1 MSGKSDYLT
10 SRLRT
15 GNSSYLTSRLTN
27 IDPPREEDDEF
38 FGQGFVSDFGIGTGN
53 LVSSIGTLYGLASGN
68 MDNAISQLGDET
80 TSFYEDLQTE
90 DQKRRQREFQQYV
103 DGGADELDKAGR
115 AIVGT
120 ITDPSLTFSFLT
132 QQIPLLVGG
141 GAAGL
146 AAKGVTG
153 SVRAGQAAGILS
165 GAGLNAGDIAGGM
178 YSDVMQLPEDVL
190 DKNDAYRVRKA
201 EIGAEEARKELAL
214 EGARNTALAVGAL
227 STVTAGALPST
238 IEKTLIGGAA
248 EGTTRIGNLGR
259 GFISEALQ
267 EAVEEG
273 GGQAIANL
281 NIQPLDPS
289 RSLTEG
295 VGQAAAQGGLLGGLL
310 GGGVGVLTPTDRIG
324 QAAERGANQAR
335 AEGGDALD
343 QSARAAQE
351 AAQVSTTDTING
363 RSGQTTIEM
372 QGNQSDVEALRERFG
387 INQGRVE
394 PVTLTPE
401 ETTIPTDEP
410 LQATQFDPLLIPT
423 PFEPLDALTAAN
435 RSINRAVVL
444 NARDQRRALRD
455 GDQASADAL
464 EDDSVKLR
472 ALQSRIVSARE
483 LQALPESERVAGQ
496 SEMIENILRD
506 VSEAINQESAARES
520 FSYVNVLEG
529 ELLPR
534 IDETLQALRGVG
546 ALTPRQ
552 IAEGRQIAYQ
562 PPTDFEVDPE
572 GQAGRPGERARIEM
586 EREAALEPVERDFNA
601 LAEAYEEGDT
611 QPLVDELNA
620 IADRLSDLQTR
631 RTGTAVTTDDDV
643 LTAIAKA
650 GGIDIQE
657 AISQGLDP
665 ADNPGRGR
673 LSLFRREGG
682 MTFDGVAEFL
692 AENGFTQPVGDTFEA
707 GVQDANTALEIVA
720 DALNARAD
728 GNLTFLN
735 SGKAAEIQEAQMR
748 LDVAEQALFELKQT
762 GQNLSPEDE
771 VLIAQLYEEMYDE
784 VYGRA
789 DTGRVARSAEEEI
802 APPRDNVIPGGDRG
816 SEIQPQL
823 EPRAPQGGSRE
834 LRQSDGPPQGRQSVT
849 PQTGPQ
855 GPVFDFS
862 AEKERLTQ
870 RLANFKTQDLTDLLK
885 EAGLRTVGNRQ
896 DKIDR
901 IITFREAGALLN
913 QYDSYESAEQ
923 ALVQDKGL
931 SPDTIARYADSLRRS
946 GDRKISP
953 QQTKTNLF
961 SVYNALNQA
970 GMTKI
975 PQYTPETQAR
985 RDEEEAIREAESAQR
1000 EQARASEDEQIQ
1012 SWLEENR
1019 DQVTQW
1025 WGNATQE
1032 DRRRM
1037 LEDVASYRVES
1048 GQSANIEAARA
1059 FGVGE
1064 GRQQAR
1070 RLNTDDI
1077 TKLPKSVSDAI
1088 IRWAPF
1094 NWDRFTGAEQTETLP
1109 AAEGIQPPP
1118 GDQLEVLELPPE
1130 RGEPKQPSEAPEHRG
1145 ADRGVGKP
1153 ELDAMVEAFNSAQE
1167 EMYRDGEQV
1176 TRVFEGPATED
1187 VVRLKNK
1194 VDNYVSESGYMSKS
1208 QAETTI
1214 AGWKRNAIDQGIDPE
1229 KRRINGNKVVLS
1241 LFDLTGSWSRPWA
1254 EAGYDVYTFDIQDD
1268 EFMGDINNFSTQFFV
1283 DNFNSFEG
1291 KEVYAVLAA
1300 CPCTDF
1306 ASSGARHFAAKD
1318 EDGRTYASVQLVQQT
1333 LATIEF
1339 FKPQIWAI
1347 ENPVGRIQRMT
1358 GLPDWRLS
1366 FDPYHLGEDYTKKT
1380 LLWGRFNADLPIAP
1394 TEPTAGSKM
1403 HQKYGG
1409 KSLATKNARSETPEG
1424 FSYAFFDA
1432 NNQIDH
1438 PVMSAQNR
1446 FDMMNKSVIE
1456 DAVSDYGMTED
1467 EIFSI
1472 IDDDYYI
1479 DLDYDQADMRLRE
1492 RFDSMDSE
1500 GLVFDDDPE
1509 PPRSRED
1516 QERTNGYLADYIRSQ
1531 FPDVRSESI
1540 ERALNAGMS
1549 QEEVRRNIQNRY
1561 AIDGREGYGESA
1573 SNRLDAMA
1581 AGRSSQDW
1589 TPEEDNFF
1597 YESYGRVTRDG
1608 RPGREDPTP
1617 RKNDYSIGRALP
1629 VEGRPGVFAREI
1641 RSPKGELVGVVEVT
1655 EQQSTALYLDT
1666 AGSYD
1671 VFTPRPDDEMFGGN
1685 NYPTRQHQQA
1695 AIYAVMDRVLR
1706 EKKGEPVPPAEFS
1719 GKTEAPLLESYTEQ
1733 DLQDR
1738 AAVDMEAGERRAQID
1753 RERELFDLDSGQG
1766 TIAGTTDPTQTDG
1779 NQGGLFRRDRELGIN
1794 RGATPR
1800 PVITDEEFNTVIDRI
1815 VGDNPEARARIVA
1828 VDSFADLPEPLRIA
1842 ARKQGSDGSDVDA
1855 VTHRGQIYIV
1865 RGRMRSK
1872 ARMERTL
1879 LHEGTHVGINAMYA
1893 DEGVRRA
1900 MNRMYVAMG
1909 GAKGFNKMAKDLGIE
1924 SQIAPYREGLSRYAV
1939 ENRANFSEQVRN
1951 EILVNEMLAY
1961 VGERGS
1967 KTFQDRVRE
1976 VIGAIRN
1983 WLRKNGLMTLANM
1996 RVSDITYIAKKARE
2010 NGLRSETARGD
2021 GEPAFSIV
2029 AEQPRARQTDL
2040 GLYSNAEQ
2048 ILLDEGDKIFKPS
2061 NKNPE
2066 GRVRGD
2072 QILSFLKARGLKKE
2086 EATYV
2091 DLEAELVDL
2100 GSVQSFTRDEV
2111 IQILRDNAPDLYADV
2126 RTGIYSE
2133 DDRNIGITDG
2143 EILDDQ
2149 ENYQHIIED
2158 MRTDIFDAGAD
2169 DTDNFSLA
2177 DLVTALYDYDKDI
2190 MKNMAS
2196 VDFPNMSMEAVDSAL
2211 IADIFKAYVSE
2222 TDNSLLPQRLVDAYG
2237 ENLVDDTIV
2246 ELAEQRYLD
2255 DPYYRHSVY
2264 NADDDYIGEI
2274 IGNDDTGYIL
2284 KDSAGNRFAESQAIY
2299 DIDEARVQ
2307 FQMWAEDSGL
2317 IGEAAQGDTQYFSY
2331 LKIDES
2337 DINDYREVVV
2347 SLEDNRL
2354 ADSTYYGGHFDVEN
2368 MLFHVLATD
2377 RSTEFGDT
2385 LAIEETQSDWHS
2397 AIRRA
2402 GGTYDPVKG
2411 DQLLAEAEELRAEE
2425 KAAST
2430 KNSEMLMAY
2439 GARIEGIPGTRKTT
2453 DFLSNVSNLGKF
2465 LNDVAPK
2472 LTDAGIWEMA
2482 AIVFNSR
2489 EGGNTRLINI
2499 TQGRMGG
2506 QLIES
2511 MVADIMKIMVE
2522 SPIAQK
2528 YWTIDIK
2535 AQEPAAVEKLLRD
2548 NFREIFDFRI
2558 NSQEL
2563 TGYDPLRDEKMSSR
2577 ATQDI
2582 TPEVAELRQMAQ
2594 EFAEDYAQFRE
2605 LVARVNGL
2613 EKKGRALKTAPPES
2627 PFRDDKYLDLVAKIM
2642 LREAITERKTGIAFS
2657 KGDRVQNRWSEK
2669 YDYEAI
2675 YNRKLKKAMDKLM
2688 GMPAQSMD
2696 ERGRLETG
2704 DDVSSDGFWA
2714 YPITPEFAE
2723 NVKENGLPMF
2733 RRDGSDGRI
2742 YPKKPAEERLRDKF
2756 LRVLQDKMLPVYRT
2770 QQAIEVANERELDIS
2785 ENPYLTE
2792 ELFYGKTEED
2802 LRQLELRFVEPLIRA
2817 MKEAGVSSDQLNDY
2831 LYAKHAPERNKRI
2844 REINPEFEGPGSG
2857 MSDAEA
2863 AEIIGQYT
2871 GDKLQ
2876 QMEDLA
2882 DRVYQMTQL
2891 TRDLL
2896 RASGLQ
2902 ADEVTDSWEATYE
2915 NYVPLRGFA
2924 DNEVDAKGG
2933 RIPTGRGFDI
2943 RGKEA
2948 KRAYGRQSRAQGPLA
2963 QVIAD
2968 LTGKIIRNRKN
2979 EVSKAFLQMVENNPD
2994 PSQWQVFTDA
3004 NPDPAAFRGPNAN
3017 KRTAQ
3022 MEMARSDAYLGVKRD
3037 GVVHYI
3043 KVRDRKLLNAMQNV
3057 GPEQL
3062 GAATR
3067 IVGGVTR
3074 FLSSVN
3080 TAYDPTFVLTNFARD
3095 INAALINIAG
3105 EQTKEGGLIEGKRIG
3120 AKVAKGTPKA
3130 IAAIRSYARN
3140 KKVGDGDT
3148 EYERYFKEFL
3158 DAGAKTGY
3166 FDSPDLDVLEKRL
3179 AARINQGEGA
3189 LAKGK
3194 AGAKWIGEF
3203 VSDYNLAVENG
3214 VRLSAYIESRK
3225 AGIDKSKAA
3234 SLAKNLTVN
3243 FNRKGSAGAHIN
3255 SWYMFFN
3262 AAVQGLKQFTNTLSP
3277 ISLDAEGNVQVQRRL
3292 NRAQKIAGGLVG
3304 IAYAAAVFNREIG
3317 GEDDDGEALYDK
3329 INPAIRERN
3338 LILMK
3343 PGYGEIGDDGFLS
3356 EVAYFKIPLPYGYN
3370 FFYTIGTAVE
3380 AMQNGS
3386 ARRKENALGEV
3397 FNSFVTAFSPISV
3410 HANAAISASPTVF
3423 VPAFELASNTNF
3435 FGSDIVRENFP
3446 SGPQRSAAHNYWNST
3461 KEPYVAIAQ
3470 FLNDTVGGGS
3480 EYRSGSL
3487 GFMFDISTDI
3497 SPDVIEH
3504 ITEFGLGGIYRAGMG
3519 ALDAAERVTS
3529 GREIDPTRAPFLSKV
3544 FGRDDSDYADQER
3557 FYDTRQLIIN
3567 AKKERE
3573 DARGQERIAADQANN
3588 FIHRLYQPMLATEK
3602 FLRQQRDRRD
3612 KVRDD
3617 DRLTEAERDAQLEKI
3632 RERMDDRI
3640 DRFNRRY
3647 QEHLEKYGN

>member
-15 GNSSYLTSRLTN
+15 GNSSYLTNRLTN
-27 IDPPREEDDEF
+27 IDPPREEADEERGFFANTLAGAGERGAELVSNLLQFTGNVAQSAGNFIDATEGMPFSSRLALAAGSISNIGGDGISFDWSSDPNIVKRSLDSAAGKVTEAGDFGYEPRFTWENFKGEDGKLSVDDWTNPKKLAGFIVEQGVHSAPDMAAALATLPAYIASRTQEIAEARAENKGLDPANFAASELQAAAIPAVAASVLERLGAKGILDAAGKGPLKGLLAGSAKEAGTEF
-38 FGQGFVSDFGIGTGN
+38 FQEIGE
-53 LVSSIGTLYGLASGN
+53 Y
-68 MDNAISQLGDET
+68 
-80 TSFYEDLQTE
+80 
-90 DQKRRQREFQQYV
+90 
-103 DGGADELDKAGR
+103 AGEV
-115 AIVGT
+115 VGT
-120 ITDPSLTFSFLT
+120 P
-132 QQIPLLVGG
+132 VGFDSRIALDRG
-141 GAAGL
+141 IAGAVAGGGIGAAG
-146 AAKGVTG
+146 
-153 SVRAGQAAGILS
+153 
-165 GAGLNAGDIAGGM
+165 
-178 YSDVMQLPEDVL
+178 
-190 DKNDAYRVRKA
+190 
-201 EIGAEEARKELAL
+201 
-214 EGARNTALAVGAL
+214 GAL
-227 STVTAGALPST
+227 TGQFGTAPSP
-238 IEKTLIGGAA
+238 IA
-248 EGTTRIGNLGR
+248 E
-259 GFISEALQ
+259 
-267 EAVEEG
+267 
-273 GGQAIANL
+273 
-281 NIQPLDPS
+281 
-289 RSLTEG
+289 
-295 VGQAAAQGGLLGGLL
+295 
-310 GGGVGVLTPTDRIG
+310 
-324 QAAERGANQAR
+324 AAERGANQAR
-335 AEGGDALD
+335 AEGGDSLD

-351 AAQVSTTDTING
+351 AAQVSTVDTINT
-363 RSGQTTIEM
+363 STGQTKIEM
-372 QGNQSDVEALRERFG
+372 QGNQSDVDALRERFG
-387 INQGRVE
+387 INQGSVE
-394 PVTLTPE
+394 PVILTPE
-401 ETTIPTDEP
+401 ETTIPTDAP
-410 LQATQFDPLLIPT
+410 LQATQFDPLLTPT
-423 PFEPLDALTAAN
+423 PFEPLDALDAAN

-601 LAEAYEEGDT
+601 LREAYESGDT
-611 QPLVDELNA
+611 EPLVNELDA
-620 IADRLSDLQTR
+620 IAARLSDLQTR

-692 AENGFTQPVGDTFEA
+692 AENGFTQRAGDTFEA

-802 APPRDNVIPGGDRG
+802 ASPRDNVIPGGDRG

-823 EPRAPQGGSRE
+823 EPRAPESGGRE

-862 AEKERLTQ
+862 AEKERLTK

-923 ALVQDKGL
+923 ALVGNNGL

-961 SVYNALNQA
+961 SVYNVLNRA
-970 GMTKI
+970 GMTQI

-985 RDEEEAIREAESAQR
+985 RDEEAATREAESAQR
-1000 EQARASEDEQIQ
+1000 EQVRASEDEQIQ

-1037 LEDVASYRVES
+1037 LEDVALYRVES
-1048 GQSANIEAARA
+1048 GQSANMEAARA

-1064 GRQQAR
+1064 GRQEAR

-1094 NWDRFTGAEQTETLP
+1094 NWDRFTGAEQAETLP

-1118 GDQLEVLELPPE
+1118 GDQLEVMELPPE

-1153 ELDAMVEAFNSAQE
+1153 ELDAMVEAFNAYQQ

-1176 TRVFEGPATED
+1176 TRVFEGPANED

-1467 EIFSI
+1467 DIFSI

-1479 DLDYDQADMRLRE
+1479 DLDYEQAAMRLRE
-1492 RFDSMDSE
+1492 QFDEPQSE
-1500 GLVFDDDPE
+1500 
-1509 PPRSRED
+1509 
-1516 QERTNGYLADYIRSQ
+1516 
-1531 FPDVRSESI
+1531 
-1540 ERALNAGMS
+1540 
-1549 QEEVRRNIQNRY
+1549 
-1561 AIDGREGYGESA
+1561 
-1573 SNRLDAMA
+1573 
-1581 AGRSSQDW
+1581 
-1589 TPEEDNFF
+1589 
-1597 YESYGRVTRDG
+1597 
-1608 RPGREDPTP
+1608 
-1617 RKNDYSIGRALP
+1617 
-1629 VEGRPGVFAREI
+1629 
-1641 RSPKGELVGVVEVT
+1641 
-1655 EQQSTALYLDT
+1655 
-1666 AGSYD
+1666 
-1671 VFTPRPDDEMFGGN
+1671 
-1685 NYPTRQHQQA
+1685 
-1695 AIYAVMDRVLR
+1695 
-1706 EKKGEPVPPAEFS
+1706 PPAEFS
-1719 GKTEAPLLESYTEQ
+1719 DKTEAPLLESYTEQ

-1738 AAVDMEAGERRAQID
+1738 EAVDMEAGERRDQID

-1766 TIAGTTDPTQTDG
+1766 TIAGTNDPTQTDG
-1779 NQGGLFRRDRELGIN
+1779 NQGGLFRRDSELGIN

-1909 GAKGFNKMAKDLGIE
+1909 GSKGFNKMAKDLGIQR
-1924 SQIAPYREGLSRYAV
+1924 QIAPYREGLAREGA
-1939 ENRANFSEQVRN
+1939 SEQVRN

-1976 VIGAIRN
+1976 VIGSIRN

-1996 RVSDITYIAKKARE
+1996 RVSDIAYIAKRARE
-2010 NGLRSETARGD
+2010 NGLRSTEARGN

-2029 AEQPRARQTDL
+2029 AEQARARQTDL

-2048 ILLDEGDKIFKPS
+2048 ILLDQGDKIFKPS
-2061 NKNPE
+2061 KKNPE
-2066 GRVRGD
+2066 GRVKGD

-2091 DLEAELVDL
+2091 DLEAELVDP

-2111 IQILRDNAPDLYADV
+2111 IQILRDNRPDLVADV
-2126 RTGIYSE
+2126 RTGISNE
-2133 DDRNIGITDG
+2133 DEALVGITDA
-2143 EILDDQ
+2143 EIIDGQ
-2149 ENYQHIIED
+2149 ENYEHIIED
-2158 MRTDIFDAGAD
+2158 MRTDVFEAGAD
-2169 DTDNFSLA
+2169 DTDNFSLI

-2196 VDFPNMSMEAVDSAL
+2196 ADFPNISMEAVDSTL
-2211 IADIFKAYVSE
+2211 VADIFKAYVSE
-2222 TDNSLLPQRLVDAYG
+2222 TDNSYLPQRLVDAYG
-2237 ENLVDDTIV
+2237 ENLVDDTIL
-2246 ELAEQRYLD
+2246 EIAEQRYLD
-2255 DPYYRHSVY
+2255 SPYYRHGVFNS
-2264 NADDDYIGEI
+2264 DDDYIGEI
-2274 IGNDDTGYIL
+2274 IGNDDVGYIL
-2284 KDSAGNRFAESQAIY
+2284 NNANGERIRSNETIY
-2299 DIDEARVQ
+2299 TIDEARVS
-2307 FQMWAEDSGL
+2307 FQLYAEETGN
-2317 IGEAAQGDTQYFSY
+2317 IGSAYQDGNTQYFGY
-2331 LKIDES
+2331 LGIAPS

-2354 ADSTYYGGHFDVEN
+2354 ADSTYHGGHFDVEN
-2368 MLFHVLATD
+2368 MLFHVLSTD
-2377 RSTEFGDT
+2377 RTTEFGDT

-2425 KAAST
+2425 RAANT
-2430 KNSEMLMAY
+2430 KNSEMLMAF
-2439 GARIEGIPGTRKTT
+2439 GKRIEGIPGTRKTT
-2453 DFLSNVSNLGKF
+2453 EFLGNVSNLGKF
-2465 LNDVAPK
+2465 LTNVAPK

-2482 AIVFNSR
+2482 AIVYNSK
-2489 EGGNTRLINI
+2489 EGGDNRVMNVTLGRID
-2499 TQGRMGG
+2499 QGARFRGE
-2506 QLIES
+2506 LTEK
-2511 MVADIMKIMVE
+2511 MVGEIMKVMVE
-2522 SPIAQK
+2522 APVAQR

-2535 AQEPAAVEKLLRD
+2535 GQEPAGVEKLLRD
-2548 NFREIFDFRI
+2548 NFDPIFDFRI
-2558 NSQEL
+2558 NSKEL
-2563 TGYDPLRDEKMSSR
+2563 TGYDPLRDEELNSR
-2577 ATQDI
+2577 WDTQDI

-2594 EFAEDYAQFRE
+2594 EFAENNARY
-2605 LVARVNGL
+2605 LGIMSRVNNM
-2613 EKKGRALKTAPPES
+2613 EKRGRALKSAPPES

-2657 KGDRVQNRWSEK
+2657 KGDRVQNRWSEN

-2696 ERGRLETG
+2696 ESGRIETG

-2723 NVKENGLPMF
+2723 NVKETGLPMF

-2770 QQAIEVANERELDIS
+2770 QQAIEVENERELDVS

-2802 LRQLELRFVEPLIRA
+2802 LRQLELRFVEPLIRE
-2817 MKEAGVSSDQLNDY
+2817 MKEAGVTSDQLNDY
-2831 LYAKHAPERNKRI
+2831 LYAKHAPERNRQI

-2863 AEIIGQYT
+2863 AEILGQYT

-2876 QMEDLA
+2876 QMENLA

-2948 KRAYGRQSRAQGPLA
+2948 KRAYGRKSRAQGPLA

-2979 EVSKAFLQMVENNPD
+2979 EVGKAFLQMVENNPD

-3004 NPDPAAFRGPNAN
+3004 NPDPAALRGPKAN

-3057 GPEQL
+3057 GPEQMDV
-3062 GAATR
+3062 ATR
-3067 IVGGVTR
+3067 VVGGVTR

-3095 INAALINIAG
+3095 IQAALINVAG
-3105 EQTKEGGLIEGKRIG
+3105 EQTKEGGLIEGERIG
-3120 AKVAKGTPKA
+3120 AKVAKGTPRA
-3130 IAAIRSYARN
+3130 VGAIRNYVRN
-3140 KKVGDGDT
+3140 KKVGDGDS
-3148 EYERYFKEFL
+3148 EYEAYFKEFL

-3194 AGAKWIGEF
+3194 TAAKWIGDF

-3214 VRLSAYIESRK
+3214 VRLSAYIEARK

-3243 FNRKGSAGAHIN
+3243 FNRKGSAGATIN

-3317 GEDDDGEALYDK
+3317 GEDDDGESFYDK

-3343 PGYGEIGDDGFLS
+3343 PDGSGE
-3356 EVAYFKIPLPYGYN
+3356 YYKIPLPYGYN

-3380 AMQNGS
+3380 ALQNGS
-3386 ARRKENALGEV
+3386 SRRKENALGEV

-3410 HANAAISASPTVF
+3410 HANAGISALPTIL
-3423 VPAFELASNTNF
+3423 VPGAELASNTNF

-3504 ITEFGLGGIYRAGMG
+3504 ITEFGLGGIYRASMG
-3519 ALDAAERVTS
+3519 AVDAVERVTS
-3529 GREIDPTRAPFLSKV
+3529 DREIDPTRMPFASKV
-3544 FGRDDSDYADQER
+3544 LGRNDSDYADQER

-3567 AKKERE
+3567 ARKERE

-3602 FLRQQRDRRD
+3602 FLSQQRDRRD

-3617 DRLTEAERDAQLEKI
+3617 DRLTEAERDAQLERI

-3640 DRFNRRY
+3640 DRFNKRY

>member
-27 IDPPREEDDEF
+27 IDPLREEDDEF

-68 MDNAISQLGDET
+68 MDNAVTRLGGET
-80 TSFYEDLQTE
+80 TRFYEDLQTE

-132 QQIPLLVGG
+132 QQIAPLVASGG
-141 GAAGL
+141 AGL
-146 AAKGVTG
+146 AVRGATG
-153 SVRAGQAAGILS
+153 AVRAGQAAGILS

-190 DKNDAYRVRKA
+190 QRNDAYRVRSA
-201 EIGAEEARKELAL
+201 EIGPEEARKELAL

-227 STVTAGALPST
+227 STVTAGVLPST
-238 IEKTLIGGAA
+238 IEKTLVGGVADN
-248 EGTTRIGNLGR
+248 TTRIGNLGR

-295 VGQAAAQGGLLGGLL
+295 VGQAAAQGGLLGGLM
-310 GGGVGVLTPTDRIG
+310 GGAVGGLSPTNRIAE
-324 QAAERGANQAR
+324 AAERGANQAR
-335 AEGGDALD
+335 AEGGDSLD

-351 AAQVSTTDTING
+351 AAQVSTVDTIN
-363 RSGQTTIEM
+363 SSTGQTTIEM

-394 PVTLTPE
+394 PVTLSPE
-401 ETTIPTDEP
+401 ETTIPTDAP
-410 LQATQFDPLLIPT
+410 LQATQFDPLLTPT
-423 PFEPLDALTAAN
+423 PFDPLDTLDLAN

-444 NARDQRRALRD
+444 NARDQRRALSD
-455 GDQASADAL
+455 GDEATANAL

-472 ALQSRIVSARE
+472 ALQSRIRSARE

-496 SEMIENILRD
+496 GEMVENILREVGD
-506 VSEAINQESAARES
+506 AINQESGARQA

-534 IDETLQALRGVG
+534 IDESIQALRGIG

-572 GQAGRPGERARIEM
+572 GEIGRPGERSRLEI

-601 LAEAYEEGDT
+601 LTEAYEAGDT
-611 QPLVDELNA
+611 QPLFNELDA

-631 RTGTAVTTDDDV
+631 RTGTAVSTDDDV
-643 LTAIAKA
+643 LTAIAKG
-650 GGIDIQE
+650 GGISIE
-657 AISQGLDP
+657 AARYEGLDT

-673 LSLFRREGG
+673 LSLFRRQGG
-682 MTFDGVAEFL
+682 MDMDGVAEFL
-692 AENGFTQPVGDTFEA
+692 AENGFIRSAAESATYDD
-707 GVQDANTALEIVA
+707 GVQTANQALEIVSE
-720 DALNARAD
+720 ALRANAD
-728 GNLTFLN
+728 GQLYFLN
-735 SGKAAEIQEAQMR
+735 SGKSAEIQEAQRR
-748 LDVAEQALFELKQT
+748 LDTVEQALFELKQT
-762 GQNLSPEDE
+762 DQQITPEDE

-789 DTGRVARSAEEEI
+789 DTGRAARSAEAEI
-802 APPRDNVIPGGDRG
+802 APARDNVIPGGDRG

-823 EPRAPQGGSRE
+823 EPRGEASRDRE

-862 AEKERLTQ
+862 AEKERLTK
-870 RLANFKTQDLTDLLK
+870 RLANVKTQDLTNLLQ

-901 IITFREAGALLN
+901 IITFREAGALMN
-913 QYDSYESAEQ
+913 QYDSFESAEQ
-923 ALVQDKGL
+923 ALVRDNGL
-931 SPDTIARYADSLRRS
+931 SPDTIARYADALRRS

-953 QQTKTNLF
+953 QQTNTNLF
-961 SVYNALNQA
+961 SIYNVLNRA
-970 GMTKI
+970 GMTNI
-975 PQYTPETQAR
+975 PEFTPETQAQR
-985 RDEEEAIREAESAQR
+985 DRDEATRDAASAQQ

-1025 WGNATQE
+1025 WSNATQE

-1064 GRQQAR
+1064 GRQEAR

-1094 NWDRFTGAEQTETLP
+1094 NWDRFTGAEQAETLP

-1118 GDQLEVLELPPE
+1118 GDQLEVMELPPE

-1153 ELDAMVEAFNSAQE
+1153 ELDAMVDAFNAYQQ

-1176 TRVFEGPATED
+1176 TRVFEGPANED

-1268 EFMGDINNFSTQFFV
+1268 EFMGDINNFDTQFFV
-1283 DNFNSFEG
+1283 DNFNAFDG

-1409 KSLATKNARSETPEG
+1409 KSLATKNARSETQEG

-1456 DAVSDYGMTED
+1456 DAVSNYGMTED
-1467 EIFSI
+1467 DIFSI

-1479 DLDYDQADMRLRE
+1479 DLDYEQADMRLRE
-1492 RFDSMDSE
+1492 RFD
-1500 GLVFDDDPE
+1500 
-1509 PPRSRED
+1509 
-1516 QERTNGYLADYIRSQ
+1516 
-1531 FPDVRSESI
+1531 
-1540 ERALNAGMS
+1540 GM
-1549 QEEVRRNIQNRY
+1549 
-1561 AIDGREGYGESA
+1561 ADGRS
-1573 SNRLDAMA
+1573 
-1581 AGRSSQDW
+1581 
-1589 TPEEDNFF
+1589 
-1597 YESYGRVTRDG
+1597 
-1608 RPGREDPTP
+1608 DPV
-1617 RKNDYSIGRALP
+1617 S
-1629 VEGRPGVFAREI
+1629 
-1641 RSPKGELVGVVEVT
+1641 
-1655 EQQSTALYLDT
+1655 
-1666 AGSYD
+1666 
-1671 VFTPRPDDEMFGGN
+1671 
-1685 NYPTRQHQQA
+1685 
-1695 AIYAVMDRVLR
+1695 
-1706 EKKGEPVPPAEFS
+1706 PAEFS

-1738 AAVDMEAGERRAQID
+1738 SAVDTEAGERRAQID

-1766 TIAGTTDPTQTDG
+1766 TIAGTNDPTQTDG

-1800 PVITDEEFNTVIDRI
+1800 PVITDEEFDTVIDRI

-1924 SQIAPYREGLSRYAV
+1924 RQIAPYREGLAREDAV
-1939 ENRANFSEQVRN
+1939 SETVRN

-2010 NGLRSETARGD
+2010 NGLRSETAKGN

-2029 AEQPRARQTDL
+2029 AEQARARQTDL

-2048 ILLDEGDKIFKPS
+2048 ILLDQGDKIFKPS
-2061 NKNPE
+2061 KKNPE
-2066 GRVRGD
+2066 GRVKGD

-2111 IQILRDNAPDLYADV
+2111 IQILRDNAPDLRADV
-2126 RTGIYSE
+2126 RSGIESE
-2133 DDRNIGITDG
+2133 NDRLIGITDG

-2149 ENYQHIIED
+2149 ENYQHIIDD
-2158 MRTDIFDAGAD
+2158 MRTDIFDNGAD
-2169 DTDNFSLA
+2169 GTDNFSLA

-2196 VDFPNMSMEAVDSAL
+2196 VDFPNMSMEVVDSAL
-2211 IADIFKAYVSE
+2211 SFDIFETYVSE
-2222 TDNSLLPQRLVDAYG
+2222 TENDVLPQRLVDAYG

-2255 DPYYRHSVY
+2255 DPYYRYSVY
-2264 NADDDYIGEI
+2264 NADDDVIGDI

-2284 KDSAGNRFAESQAIY
+2284 RDSAGNRFAERQAIY

-2307 FQMWAEDSGL
+2307 FQLYAEDNGL
-2317 IGEAAQGDTQYFSY
+2317 IGAPEGDTQYFDY
-2331 LKIDES
+2331 LKIAPS

-2354 ADSTYYGGHFDVEN
+2354 SDSTYHGGHFNVEN

-2377 RSTEFGDT
+2377 RTTEFGDT

-2411 DQLLAEAEELRAEE
+2411 DQLLAEAQDLRIEE
-2425 KAAST
+2425 AAANT

-2453 DFLSNVSNLGKF
+2453 EFLGNVSNLGKF
-2465 LNDVAPK
+2465 LTDVAPK

-2482 AIVFNSR
+2482 AIVYNSK
-2489 EGGNTRLINI
+2489 EGGKRYIGTGGNRGLTR
-2499 TQGRMGG
+2499 
-2506 QLIES
+2506 ES
-2511 MVADIMKIMVE
+2511 TVSEIMKVMVE

-2535 AQEPAAVEKLLRD
+2535 VQEPAAVEKLLRD
-2548 NFREIFDFRI
+2548 NFIQIFDFRI
-2558 NSQEL
+2558 NSKEL
-2563 TGYDPLRDEKMSSR
+2563 TGYDPLRDEELNSR

-2582 TPEVAELRQMAQ
+2582 TPEVAELRTMAQ
-2594 EFAEDYAQFRE
+2594 EFAENDARYRE
-2605 LVARVNGL
+2605 LMSRVNNM
-2613 EKKGRALKTAPPES
+2613 EKKGRALKSAPPES

-2657 KGDRVQNRWSEK
+2657 KGDRVQNRWSEN

-2696 ERGRLETG
+2696 ESGRLETG

-2714 YPITPEFAE
+2714 YPITPELAE
-2723 NVKENGLPMF
+2723 NVKETGLPMF

-2770 QQAIEVANERELDIS
+2770 QQAIEVENERELDVS

-2831 LYAKHAPERNKRI
+2831 LYAKHAPERNRVI

-2863 AEIIGQYT
+2863 AEILGQYT
-2871 GDKLQ
+2871 GEKLQ

-2948 KRAYGRQSRAQGPLA
+2948 KRAYGRKSRAQGPLA

-3004 NPDPAAFRGPNAN
+3004 NPDPAALRGPKAN

-3095 INAALINIAG
+3095 IQAALINVAG
-3105 EQTKEGGLIEGKRIG
+3105 EQTKEGGLIEGERIG
-3120 AKVAKGTPKA
+3120 AKVAKGTPRA
-3130 IAAIRSYARN
+3130 VGAIRNYVRN

-3158 DAGAKTGY
+3158 DVGAKTGY

-3194 AGAKWIGEF
+3194 TAAKWIGDF

-3214 VRLSAYIESRK
+3214 VRLSAYIEARK

-3277 ISLDAEGNVQVQRRL
+3277 ITLDYEGNVQVQRKL

-3304 IAYAAAVFNREIG
+3304 VAYAAAVFNREIG
-3317 GEDDDGEALYDK
+3317 GEDDDGEAFYDK

-3446 SGPQRSAAHNYWNST
+3446 SGPQRAAAHNYWNST

-3519 ALDAAERVTS
+3519 AIDAVERVTS
-3529 GREIDPTRAPFLSKV
+3529 DREVDPTRVPFLSKV

-3588 FIHRLYQPMLATEK
+3588 FIHRLYPQMLATEK

-3617 DRLTEAERDAQLEKI
+3617 DRLTEAERDEQLERI

-3640 DRFNRRY
+3640 DRFNKRY
-3647 QEHLEKYGN
+3647 QEHLEKYGS